1 MNIPAVRFGAEYYRA
16 GCIVNGN
23 RGLENMQVLALEDYL
38 LRPILSI
45 SFFSESLSR
54 VASGRLRNRLILR
67 SSKKNASRK
76 AFSTCSSG
84 LPTPGGSG
92 TLHCT
97 VIGWPGHTGQTSLAA
112 LSQTVKTKSSFG
124 APGLANSSQL
134 LLRKPELGRCAASSC
149 RSASGRTVPE
159 G

>member
-1 MNIPAVRFGAEYYRA
+1 MNIPAVRFGAGFYRA

-23 RGLENMQVLALEDYL
+23 RGLENMQVLAWEDYL
-38 LRPILSI
+38 LRPMLSI
-45 SFFSESLSR
+45 SFFSDSLSR
-54 VASGRLRNRLILR
+54 VASGRLMNRLILR

-92 TLHCT
+92 TLQCAD
-97 VIGWPGHTGQTSLAA
+97 IGWPGHTGQTSLAA
-112 LSQTVKTKSSFG
+112 LSQTVKTKSRFG

-134 LLRKPELGRCAASSC
+134 LLRKPELGRCAAFS
-149 RSASGRTVPE
+149 
-159 G
+159 